1 MEFTEQQAAIVQD
14 YLSALGA
21 KNALLNELTDH
32 WCVLV
37 NLEMTHGQSF
47 ESAFASIK
55 NLHTQKA
62 KLLVAEIEELR
73 FPYVISPKL
82 ITGIGVV
89 ALFLLLAGIALH
101 LCFPRLPK
109 RLLLPGLLMTA
120 YIFLPLWLLRKLY
133 TTADKVWSVALFLN
147 LFVLAHV
154 TIVWIADLRIKFIA
168 ISCWAIFVLFCVWY
182 YLKRKQTDL

>member
-1 MEFTEQQAAIVQD
+1 MELTEQQAEVVQD
-14 YLSALGA
+14 YLAALGA

-37 NLEMTHGQSF
+37 NLEMAHRQSF
-47 ESAFASIK
+47 EDAFASIQK
-55 NLHTQKA
+55 SHASKA
-62 KLLVAEIEELR
+62 KLLVAEIQELR

-82 ITGIGVV
+82 IAGIGI
-89 ALFLLLAGIALH
+89 AAFLLLLIGIALQ
-101 LCFPRLPK
+101 LSFPRLPK

-120 YIFLPLWLLRKLY
+120 YVFLPLWLLRKLY

-168 ISCWAIFVLFCVWY
+168 ISCWAIFALFCVWY
-182 YLKRKQTDL
+182 YLQRKQT